1 MKKLYSIMVLSL
13 FSLLFY
19 TNITIAAPLF
29 TGQELAELYKKQ
41 YEKFALLEN
50 TEINVTGRVLWKY
63 VNPEKSQYMLTVW
76 QEKTARNSRNVFR
89 VTLKKE
95 ERHLF
100 SSTNVNDIITVQGTL
115 KPAVNDT
122 LGKFV
127 EIASTRFRKN
137 QATEKTFPLIPAFS
151 AEKISKLYQTNAK
164 ALDRIQGT
172 TIKISGKITD
182 IYHSGLMA
190 LTLES
195 GTDKAYK
202 VVLMLPYTEESKA
215 EYFQKHNMTVEAYG
229 LLIGALEEYG
239 PDIYLH
245 SHKLNI

>member
-1 MKKLYSIMVLSL
+1 MVLSL

-172 TIKISGKITD
+172 TIKISGKITHID
-182 IYHSGLMA
+182 YSGLIK

-195 GTDKAYK
+195 GKDKMCK
-202 VVLMLPYTEESKA
+202 VVLTLPYIEESKA
-215 EYFQKHNMTVEAYG
+215 KYFQKHNLPVEAYG
-229 LLIGALEEYG
+229 LLYG
-239 PDIYLH
+239 RSIKDSSDIYIYAY
-245 SHKLNI
+245 KLNT